1 VGRRSL
7 CISSFLS
14 FTMTTPPRKPPL
26 EIVQLRE
33 ADLAAV
39 AAAANNDDKS
49 NREAAEIQAKAEV
62 GN

>member
-1 VGRRSL
+1 MGRRSL

-33 ADLAAV
+33 ADLAA
-39 AAAANNDDKS
+39 AANNDDKS
-49 NREAAEIQAKAEV
+49 NREAAEIHAKAED